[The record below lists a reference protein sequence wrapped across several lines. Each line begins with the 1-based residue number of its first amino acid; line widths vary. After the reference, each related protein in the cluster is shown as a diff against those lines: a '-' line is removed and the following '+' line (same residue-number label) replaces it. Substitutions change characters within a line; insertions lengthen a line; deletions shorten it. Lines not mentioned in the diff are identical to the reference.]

1 MKDNDAALSKAEE
14 DLTVLKNL
22 AKVFQSFS
30 AAAGSTSCCPLCSA
44 KFEDARK
51 LETFR
56 AMIESKVASIP
67 EQTASGRAAVEAS
80 RERRA
85 KLQAL
90 APLVSAYERVTRTA
104 LPDAR
109 RALSDATAADA
120 VAKRAASDASNAMET
135 ARESHTSAV
144 ALAEDADTIA
154 RLSREA
160 RELRGVVESLERA
173 SGVASSQLQFVGGTR
188 GAGAAVGG
196 ATQTQGGA
204 NPARVVRCVLCDRF
218 SPVPPSVSTFD
229 RSRGSLPFD

>member
-1 MKDNDAALSKAEE
+1 MTNSSVALSKCGVHLALEDKDCAHVGIEKKDAALEAAMCEDVALLSPSFMFASSRFNRTIGSRDCMVRIAEVTDF
-14 DLTVLKNL
+14 DLT
-22 AKVFQSFS
+22 
-30 AAAGSTSCCPLCSA
+30 
-44 KFEDARK
+44 
-51 LETFR
+51 
-56 AMIESKVASIP
+56 
-67 EQTASGRAAVEAS
+67 
-80 RERRA
+80 
-85 KLQAL
+85 
-90 APLVSAYERVTRTA
+90 
-104 LPDAR
+104 
-109 RALSDATAADA
+109 
-120 VAKRAASDASNAMET
+120 
-135 ARESHTSAV
+135 
-144 ALAEDADTIA
+144 LAEDADTIA